1 MRSKYNMNYNIDQLS
16 LEIDYY
22 FSKCYSQ
29 IHNLVQFILLWP
41 KI

>member
-1 MRSKYNMNYNIDQLS
+1 MGSKHNINYNINQLH

-29 IHNLVQFILLWP
+29 IHSIVQFILL
-41 KI
+41 